1 MSRYFMIQSWVGSH
15 ENEPDYNGQQ
25 CGERN
30 VRSIEAVPLYDQFG
44 NANVSA
50 FSDEAIAARKGKTK
64 PTGIPITDRIL
75 PQKRRLNTLYEQMQE
90 LERSYRSGEI
100 NIKDYTLYRD
110 IIVAKIQRQEV
121 LYKRAVSV
129 RPNRPETSED
139 EEEIHY
145 SSLSNASDNNR
156 HGESYSSPVG
166 VGFFAEVVDGLS
178 ETNSLKSFLKM
189 SCKVVRGLVRFSSA
203 TKRYIK
209 TLSEV

>member
-30 VRSIEAVPLYDQFG
+30 IRSIEAVPLYDQFG

-50 FSDEAIAARKGKTK
+50 FSDEAIAARNGVKKASAISIQDK
-64 PTGIPITDRIL
+64 IL
-75 PQKRRLNTLYEQMQE
+75 PQKKRLNTLRSQMID
-90 LERSYRSGEI
+90 LEREYKTTNMSISEYSV
-100 NIKDYTLYRD
+100 LRD
-110 IIVAKIQRQEV
+110 VLVAKVQRAEV
-121 LYKRAVSV
+121 LYRKAIAQK
-129 RPNRPETSED
+129 PIQMPED
-139 EEEIHY
+139 EAISY
-145 SSLSNASDNNR
+145 VNSFSNHSDNDG

-166 VGFFAEVVDGLS
+166 VSFFAEVIDELS
-178 ETNSLKSFLKM
+178 NDNSLKSFLKM
-189 SCKVVRGLVRFSSA
+189 SCRVIRGLVRFSSA

>member
-75 PQKRRLNTLYEQMQE
+75 PQFKRLQTLRSQMID
-90 LERSYRSGEI
+90 LEKEYKTTDMTCAEYSI
-100 NIKDYTLYRD
+100 LRD
-110 IIVAKIQRQEV
+110 VIVCKIERAEV
-121 LYKRAVSV
+121 LYKKAISV
-129 RPNRPETSED
+129 RPKSAESEEDSD
-139 EEEIHY
+139 EFTY
-145 SSLSNASDNNR
+145 SSHSNLSDNNV
-156 HGESYSSPVG
+156 HGERYSSPLG
-166 VGFFAEVVDGLS
+166 VEFIDGLS
-178 ETNSLKSFLKM
+178 NGNSFKKILQKA
-189 SCKVVRGLVRFSSA
+189 CVVCRTLVRWHQAS
-203 TKRYIK
+203 KRYIQ
-209 TLSEV
+209 TLKEV